1 MKKNLFFDVGSTLYY
16 PVTRN
21 WFITPNFF
29 NILGD
34 IDLDIV
40 LDAIEKNFHLLD
52 EREIYTEDEEYD
64 MFCKFY
70 YNVLKSMNYPNIQ
83 NEYIQALAYD
93 CVYNDNKVKFY
104 DEVISELKILSK
116 EYDLYIISDAWPS
129 TYRILKDY
137 DLYSLFKNV
146 YISSDLGY
154 VKSDKTLFEIALENI
169 DKDDENYF
177 IDDRADLVEISES
190 YGFIPILIDRENN
203 QKTSYI
209 KIQNLKDLHKVLNV
223 LKKTYN

>member
-1 MKKNLFFDVGSTLYY
+1 MKKNLFFDVGSTLHY
-16 PVTRN
+16 PVTGN

-29 NILGD
+29 NILGN

-40 LDAIEKNFHLLD
+40 LDAIEKNYHLLD

-70 YNVLKSMNYPNIQ
+70 YNILKSMNYPKLCK
-83 NEYIQALAYD
+83 EYVQALAYD
-93 CVYNDNKVKFY
+93 CVYNDNKIKFY
-104 DEVISELKILSK
+104 SEVKDELKKLSK

-129 TYRILKDY
+129 TYRILKNYGLY
-137 DLYSLFKNV
+137 DLFKNV

-154 VKSDKTLFEIALENI
+154 KKSDKTLFEIALQDTNST
-169 DKDDENYF
+169 DENYF
-177 IDDRADLVEISES
+177 IDDRIDLIEISQE

-203 QKTSYI
+203 RKTIHI
-209 KIQNLKDLHKVLNV
+209 KINNLTELNNI
-223 LKKTYN
+223 LNMYK